1 MKRVKNLFAIVLT
14 ITLLTGLIYIP
25 AYADTTDIVSF
36 DGSTLTIGETDEA
49 AVANYKALQ
58 AVGIT
63 PSNNKFYTSAGST
76 NPNKLYAVSGYS
88 GRTGNIIKLAQV
100 NNTDTSPWG
109 KNLAIATKSITPGET
124 SFTVEMWVLNN
135 NDFNS
140 GITLKKLGGAEKTLY
155 INGSSVKVNN
165 SEKAAI
171 TKGTWSKLAISYEP
185 ATKTVFYY
193 LNDENIYS
201 ETVTSAETNL
211 TITLIAVFPTGSSSS
226 PSSAEVYWDDIR
238 VYNGKPETV
247 SETVYYD
254 YDYTNKTIGANAGY
268 PATGLTSIIAA
279 AGSGADG
286 TQAVITGNSG
296 ANWLIDKYKSI
307 LSDDFIMETSL
318 KLNGGSSVYFGFR
331 STEKID
337 NLNENALFE
346 FRGNKIRAGHKSG
359 TVYNNPTVSYEEDK
373 WYSVTVVYHK
383 ESSSFDLYINGEKVY
398 ENVATQIDT
407 AKVDRMNIWHAVSPN
422 NSIGIRYIKIY
433 SGDNFDAA
441 GYSVGKLTSKGADT
455 TVEGSK
461 ITTSCKTIAELKA
474 QLNGADAAKLY
485 TVAAD
490 GVYTEITDNVDN
502 GVLVIQS
509 SNGRTIV
516 YYTIEKATDFKTVF
530 DYSFED
536 GKGLTLGGNGA
547 ITGTCE
553 KDYRYNDTNA
563 FKMAGTGDKFID
575 ITTSLDNSFVLE
587 GNAATS
593 GTFLISAYSGTPLT
607 VKELFRIEAP
617 YIKYGSDRI
626 SIDNTYVGNG
636 EWVRFAIV
644 YSKTD
649 DKYDL
654 YINGEKKAEL
664 SGVFDGNVV
673 TKLRFYMN
681 VGNAG
686 GYTYLDN
693 IKLTLGS
700 KAEYDAAADLAVIKA
715 KSDKEGIYVYGN
727 KIYTDGKVSDFVE
740 VMGVEYDLTNVGN
753 GDTIVLKNGKT
764 IKEYTIES
772 IPALP
777 LVNEFGIYKESNKA
791 NAYAKLY
798 SFDKE
803 KEYTLIIAQYSA
815 DEKTLENAVIYKHN
829 NDLTASLDY
838 TDGKVYKAFLW
849 DSTETMSPICSEVKL

>member
-25 AYADTTDIVSF
+25 AYADTTDISF

-49 AVANYKALQ
+49 AVANYKALKD
-58 AVGIT
+58 VGIT
-63 PSNNKFYTSAGST
+63 PGSDKFYTSTNST

-100 NNTDTSPWG
+100 NNTDTSAWG

-193 LNDENIYS
+193 LNDKNIYS

-296 ANWLIDKYKSI
+296 ANWLINNYKSI

-318 KLNGGSSVYFGFR
+318 KIGAGSSLYFGIR
-331 STEKID
+331 SSEKIAGF
-337 NLNENALFE
+337 NENAFFE
-346 FRGNKIRAGHKSG
+346 FVGNKIKVGHKSSIE
-359 TVYNNPTVSYEEDK
+359 YSNPTVSYEEDK
-373 WYSVTVVYHK
+373 WYHVAIVYHK
-383 ESSSFDLYINGEKVY
+383 ESNSFDLYLNCKKVY
-398 ENVATQIDT
+398 ENIATQIDT

-461 ITTSCKTIAELKA
+461 ITNSCKTIAE
-474 QLNGADAAKLY
+474 
-485 TVAAD
+485 
-490 GVYTEITDNVDN
+490 
-502 GVLVIQS
+502 
-509 SNGRTIV
+509 
-516 YYTIEKATDFKTVF
+516 
-530 DYSFED
+530 
-536 GKGLTLGGNGA
+536 
-547 ITGTCE
+547 
-553 KDYRYNDTNA
+553 
-563 FKMAGTGDKFID
+563 
-575 ITTSLDNSFVLE
+575 
-587 GNAATS
+587 
-593 GTFLISAYSGTPLT
+593 
-607 VKELFRIEAP
+607 
-617 YIKYGSDRI
+617 
-626 SIDNTYVGNG
+626 
-636 EWVRFAIV
+636 
-644 YSKTD
+644 
-649 DKYDL
+649 
-654 YINGEKKAEL
+654 
-664 SGVFDGNVV
+664 
-673 TKLRFYMN
+673 
-681 VGNAG
+681 
-686 GYTYLDN
+686 
-693 IKLTLGS
+693 
-700 KAEYDAAADLAVIKA
+700 
-715 KSDKEGIYVYGN
+715 
-727 KIYTDGKVSDFVE
+727 
-740 VMGVEYDLTNVGN
+740 
-753 GDTIVLKNGKT
+753 
-764 IKEYTIES
+764 
-772 IPALP
+772 
-777 LVNEFGIYKESNKA
+777 
-791 NAYAKLY
+791 
-798 SFDKE
+798 
-803 KEYTLIIAQYSA
+803 
-815 DEKTLENAVIYKHN
+815 
-829 NDLTASLDY
+829 
-838 TDGKVYKAFLW
+838 
-849 DSTETMSPICSEVKL
+849 